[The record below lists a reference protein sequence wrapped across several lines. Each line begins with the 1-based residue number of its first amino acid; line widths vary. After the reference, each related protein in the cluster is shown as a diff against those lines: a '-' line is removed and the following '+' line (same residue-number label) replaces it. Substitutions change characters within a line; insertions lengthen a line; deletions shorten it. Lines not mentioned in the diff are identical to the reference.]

1 MAWSSTDR
9 TSSGWLD
16 VASTVMRE
24 KRVPWYS
31 PRTRT
36 LTSASSRPRLRT
48 TCATASAKHAPSE
61 ASSSSVGF
69 GPVSVPPA
77 VVGSSTSTSKPR
89 IGTRHRC
96 PPSHE
101 AVISSMASESSPPA
115 PPGPLSSPLPE
126 QVRAVNV
133 GLSLFG
139 EALRAQGAEAMDVDW
154 RIPARGQPSLVGAL
168 TRLSGRHAER
178 VDQANRE
185 AVRRLDEGVAVLVEV
200 GPAADLV
207 PGMGRRTILHPGPPL
222 SWERF
227 CDPLRRSVL
236 AAVMAEGWAA
246 TGEEAAALVAAEGV
260 DLEPANDHHAVVPM
274 ASAVGPSA
282 PVFAVENRSGSNR
295 AFSGLN
301 QGPGRTP
308 WYGVDAPEAV
318 DRLRFLRDAA
328 GPVLAAALHRSGPV
342 DVLSLASQ
350 GLHMGDDGHM
360 RTQASTNLL
369 IRQLLPYLAEVG
381 GPDLP
386 AVARFLS
393 ENHLFFLNLVMA
405 AAKTLTDW
413 AGEVADASVV
423 TGMARNGTTFGV
435 RLAATG
441 QRWFTSPAPAV
452 EQALFHAGYGPA
464 DGAPDIGDSAVLEL
478 VGLGGAA
485 AAASPAVATFLGG
498 GMAKAVAAT
507 EAMGRICL
515 VRSAR
520 FKLPFLDL
528 WGSPVGVDLRKVVET
543 GVTPSINTGIL
554 HRSAGTGQVGA
565 GVASAPLACFEHA
578 LLALDER
585 LGAVGRPEV
594 SVR

>member
-1 MAWSSTDR
+1 
-9 TSSGWLD
+9 L
-16 VASTVMRE
+16 
-24 KRVPWYS
+24 
-31 PRTRT
+31 
-36 LTSASSRPRLRT
+36 SA
-48 TCATASAKHAPSE
+48 
-61 ASSSSVGF
+61 
-69 GPVSVPPA
+69 
-77 VVGSSTSTSKPR
+77 
-89 IGTRHRC
+89 
-96 PPSHE
+96 
-101 AVISSMASESSPPA
+101 
-115 PPGPLSSPLPE
+115 PLPE
-126 QVRAVNV
+126 HVRVVNV

-139 EALRAQGAEAMDVDW
+139 DAVRAQGAEAVDVDW
-154 RIPARGQPSLVGAL
+154 RIPAGGREALVAAL
-168 TRLSGRHAER
+168 TRLYGRHAEQ

-185 AVRRLDEGVAVLVEV
+185 AVRRLDEGVPVLVEV

-207 PGMGRRTILHPGPPL
+207 PAMGPRTVLHPGPPL

-236 AAVMAEGWAA
+236 AAVMAEGWATTREDA
-246 TGEEAAALVAAEGV
+246 EALVAAQGV
-260 DLEPANDHHAVVPM
+260 ELEPANHHHAVVPM

-318 DRLRFLRDAA
+318 DRLRFLRDTA
-328 GPVLAAALHRSGPV
+328 GPVLAAALRLSGPV

-350 GLHMGDDGHM
+350 GLQMGDDGHM

-369 IRQLLPYLAEVG
+369 IRHLLPYLAEVG
-381 GPDLP
+381 GPGLP
-386 AVARFLS
+386 ALARFLS

-413 AGEVADASVV
+413 AGEIADATVV
-423 TGMARNGTTFGV
+423 TGMARNGTTFGI
-435 RLAATG
+435 RMATTG
-441 QRWFTSPAPAV
+441 ERWFTVPAPPV
-452 EQALFHAGYGPA
+452 EQALFHSGYGPA

-485 AAASPAVATFLGG
+485 AAASPAVAAFLGG

-507 EAMGRICL
+507 EAMERICL
-515 VRSAR
+515 GRSSR

-528 WGSPVGVDLRKVVET
+528 RGSPVGVDLRRVVET

-565 GVASAPLACFEHA
+565 GVASAPLACFEQA

-585 LGAVGRPEV
+585 LEAVG
-594 SVR
+594 

>member
-1 MAWSSTDR
+1 
-9 TSSGWLD
+9 L
-16 VASTVMRE
+16 
-24 KRVPWYS
+24 
-31 PRTRT
+31 
-36 LTSASSRPRLRT
+36 SA
-48 TCATASAKHAPSE
+48 
-61 ASSSSVGF
+61 
-69 GPVSVPPA
+69 
-77 VVGSSTSTSKPR
+77 
-89 IGTRHRC
+89 
-96 PPSHE
+96 
-101 AVISSMASESSPPA
+101 
-115 PPGPLSSPLPE
+115 PLPE
-126 QVRAVNV
+126 RVRAVNV
-133 GLSLFG
+133 GLPLFG
-139 EALRAQGAEAMDVDW
+139 EAIRDQGAEAVDVDW
-154 RIPARGQPSLVGAL
+154 RIPAGGQDRLVAAL
-168 TRLSGRHAER
+168 TRLYGRHAER
-178 VDQANRE
+178 VDRANRE
-185 AVRRLDEGVAVLVEV
+185 AVRRLDEGVALLVEV
-200 GPAADLV
+200 GPAAELV

-222 SWERF
+222 AWERF

-246 TGEEAAALVAAEGV
+246 TLQDAEALVAAEGV
-260 DLEPANDHHAVVPM
+260 ELEPANHHHAVVPM

-282 PVFAVENRSGSNR
+282 PVFAVESRSGSSR

-328 GPVLAAALHRSGPV
+328 GPVLAAAVRRSGPV
-342 DVLSLASQ
+342 DVLSLAGQ
-350 GLHMGDDGHM
+350 GLQMGDDGHL

-369 IRQLLPYLAEVG
+369 IRHLLPHLAEVG
-381 GPDLP
+381 GPDLV

-405 AAKTLTDW
+405 AAKLLTDW
-413 AGEVADASVV
+413 AGEVAGASVV

-435 RLAATG
+435 RLAETG
-441 QRWFTSPAPAV
+441 RRWFVAPAPAV

-485 AAASPAVATFLGG
+485 AAASPAVAAFLGG
-498 GMAKAVAAT
+498 GMARAAAAT

-515 VRSAR
+515 GRSAR
-520 FKLPFLDL
+520 FKLPFLDQR
-528 WGSPVGVDLRKVVET
+528 GSPVGVDLRKVVET

-565 GVASAPLACFEHA
+565 GVASAPLACFEQA

-585 LGAVGRPEV
+585 LGQDATR
-594 SVR
+594 R

>member
-1 MAWSSTDR
+1 
-9 TSSGWLD
+9 
-16 VASTVMRE
+16 
-24 KRVPWYS
+24 
-31 PRTRT
+31 
-36 LTSASSRPRLRT
+36 
-48 TCATASAKHAPSE
+48 
-61 ASSSSVGF
+61 
-69 GPVSVPPA
+69 
-77 VVGSSTSTSKPR
+77 
-89 IGTRHRC
+89 
-96 PPSHE
+96 
-101 AVISSMASESSPPA
+101 
-115 PPGPLSSPLPE
+115 LSSPLPE

-154 RIPARGQPSLVGAL
+154 RIPARGQPSLVGVL
-168 TRLSGRHAER
+168 TRLYGRHAER

-207 PGMGRRTILHPGPPL
+207 PGMGRRTILYPGPPL

-246 TGEEAAALVAAEGV
+246 TGEEATALVAAEGV

-318 DRLRFLRDAA
+318 DRLRFLRDVA
-328 GPVLAAALHRSGPV
+328 GPVLAAAVHRSGPV
-342 DVLSLASQ
+342 DVLSLAGQ
-350 GLHMGDDGHM
+350 GLQMGDDGHM

-381 GPDLP
+381 GPGLP

-515 VRSAR
+515 VHSAR

-528 WGSPVGVDLRKVVET
+528 RGSPVGVDLRKVVET

-565 GVASAPLACFEHA
+565 GVASAPLACFEQA

-585 LGAVGRPEV
+585 LGALGRPEA